1 MQRVEKLM
9 EMLEK
14 ERAQIFGHLARMQK
28 ILQELQKEL
37 KAGVHEEGGAKEG
50 EQTNSEKTKQKS
62 KIWLLPAGA
71 KPRKKVSRKHFMYDL
86 DDDEVEV
93 ELDGFD
99 EVIKEEMREEIK
111 RKETKGITEKQ
122 RKFIW
127 VMVNNLGWTEQ
138 EFKGWLKHLTGK
150 ESIAELSLNEASKV
164 IAELKRQGR

>member
-37 KAGVHEEGGAKEG
+37 KAGARKDGEG
-50 EQTNSEKTKQKS
+50 EQKSTEKNQQKS
-62 KIWLLPAGA
+62 KIRLLPASA
-71 KPRKKVSRKHFMYDL
+71 KPSKRKVSRKHFMYDL
-86 DDDEVEV
+86 DDEAEV

-127 VMVNNLGWTEQ
+127 AMINNLGWTEQ